1 MVQYMRG
8 NLPFHQSR
16 LEVAE
21 TTRDWRTGR
30 LSSVWLTHTREK
42 AKFTI
47 VSAACTDFMLI
58 TDVILVEMECILAI
72 RLEIECIH
80 FFGIG
85 YNVSCNSSGR
95 INRTKHCYD

>member
-1 MVQYMRG
+1 MVQYIRG

-30 LSSVWLTHTREK
+30 LSVWLTHTREK

-47 VSAACTDFMLI
+47 VSACSDFILI

-85 YNVSCNSSGR
+85 YTVSCNSSGR
-95 INRTKHCYD
+95 LKKNKACYY

>member
-1 MVQYMRG
+1 MVQVQYMRA

-30 LSSVWLTHTREK
+30 LSVWLTHTRKK

-47 VSAACTDFMLI
+47 VSACTDFSKTWL
-58 TDVILVEMECILAI
+58 MESLWRWKA
-72 RLEIECIH
+72 
-80 FFGIG
+80 
-85 YNVSCNSSGR
+85 
-95 INRTKHCYD
+95 